1 MTRFV
6 LAFSVACCVT
16 APLILAGCGSTPKTA
31 EERDEKVAE
40 ARATLKTMV
49 AKDASISKVLAGSYG
64 HAVFTTIG
72 SGALIIGGQGG
83 GGIIFEGDR
92 PWGSVTLAKGSI
104 GLQAGGEAF
113 SELIIFSTK
122 ESFDSFTA
130 GEFSFTA
137 EATATAIKADAA
149 ASAPVINGAKVLT
162 MTKGGLMAAAAVG
175 GQDFSCTP
183 FDAVE

>member
-1 MTRFV
+1 MARFM
-6 LAFSVACCVT
+6 LALTLACAVAT
-16 APLILAGCGSTPKTA
+16 PMLSSGCGSTPKTA

-40 ARATLKTMV
+40 ARATLRTMI
-49 AKDASISKVLAGSYG
+49 AKDPSISQVLDDSYG
-64 HAVFTTIG
+64 HAVFSTIG

-113 SELIIFSTK
+113 SELIIFTDK
-122 ESFDSFTA
+122 ASFENFTA
-130 GEFSFTA
+130 REFTFSA

-149 ASAPVINGAKVLT
+149 VAAPVVNGAKVLT